1 MPESMVVIVTEKELL
16 GTQPRA
22 RHGSHRSRDGCRS
35 PPKERPS
42 LFDPPAHRDRRR
54 AKGAKGARVPSS
66 IRRPRRHVLS
76 NSDRTIL
83 PPLPTKKA
91 EASGAGG
98 GSRRGWS
105 TDKSVLSESLV
116 WMRSSAPIPN
126 SGEYVV
132 EGRVDQS
139 EPATRKARRE
149 QKKHRAQG
157 SGADERAAG
166 GAREHR
172 RGCRYRELRSQ

>member
-1 MPESMVVIVTEKELL
+1 MPESMVVMVTEKELL
-16 GTQPRA
+16 GTSPQPRA
-22 RHGSHRSRDGCRS
+22 RHGSHRRS

-54 AKGAKGARVPSS
+54 AKGAARVPSS

-149 QKKHRAQG
+149 QRKHRG
-157 SGADERAAG
+157 HEIK
-166 GAREHR
+166 E
-172 RGCRYRELRSQ
+172 

>member
-1 MPESMVVIVTEKELL
+1 MGARSGRAVDVRKRVCGPSDGASFRAPYHRTLDSESPPAMPESMVVIVTEKELL

-22 RHGSHRSRDGCRS
+22 RHGSHRSRDGRRS

-98 GSRRGWS
+98 GSRRGCHP
-105 TDKSVLSESLV
+105 SVRVSQLV
-116 WMRSSAPIPN
+116 LAII
-126 SGEYVV
+126 
-132 EGRVDQS
+132 Q
-139 EPATRKARRE
+139 
-149 QKKHRAQG
+149 Q
-157 SGADERAAG
+157 
-166 GAREHR
+166 
-172 RGCRYRELRSQ
+172 